1 MASPDYGVQTFL
13 WWQPE
18 VADRDLQLSKDAG
31 FTWVKQ
37 LVSWQDV
44 EGAGKG
50 QYDWTNLDRIVDEV
64 EQHGLKLIVRVSQ
77 DPDRPFWAGNPPENA
92 DHFADFLKAIASR
105 YQGRIQAYQVW
116 NEPNLAREWGGRRP
130 DPAGYTRPT

>member
-1 MASPDYGVQTFL
+1 MTSPDFGVQAFL
-13 WWQPE
+13 WWKPE
-18 VADRDLQLSKDAG
+18 VADRDLQLVQEAG
-31 FTWVKQ
+31 FKWVKQ

-50 QYDWTNLDRIVDEV
+50 QYDWTNLDRIVGQA

-92 DHFADFLKAIASR
+92 GPLR
-105 YQGRIQAYQVW
+105 RL
-116 NEPNLAREWGGRRP
+116 PGGHGKP
-130 DPAGYTRPT
+130 LPGPHPGLPGVE